1 MKSSFFTILIIIL
14 PLGSFA
20 QLSFDSIHSDAVLY
34 DKRLQSDHRMKENLI
49 HAAFSMPLDSNSED
63 QYKEACWAVSQYLL
77 KSDIIHTGFTHLL
90 QQFNTLETATK
101 RATLEA
107 IYATCPDAYQM
118 DISTLIQS
126 ETVPKLFAMELVYL
140 LRNDAS
146 ASAKTKYRNLITQ
159 KFSTGNNILIAELI
173 KYLDAY
179 PGNATMPLPPVND
192 LFQQESA
199 NHIKTIYSFQRQNRN
214 YPGIAIVQLGDG
226 HFARDQQ
233 GKLVM
238 VEQLARS
245 ASNLP
250 YFLTDGSTPQGIFR
264 IHGTE
269 ISRNLLI
276 GPTPNIQMVM
286 PFEDDSIF
294 WNHLPVVADTL
305 QSYLHLL
312 PASWQQYLPI
322 REAFYAGKAGRSEI
336 IAHGTTIDPD
346 YYKGMPFYPLTPTMG
361 CLCAREN
368 WNIFNGKL
376 LESDQYRLISAFLQ
390 TPETSGFL
398 IVINLDNAQKAV
410 SKEDVEE
417 MVRLYEQSR

>member
-1 MKSSFFTILIIIL
+1 M
-14 PLGSFA
+14 
-20 QLSFDSIHSDAVLY
+20 
-34 DKRLQSDHRMKENLI
+34 
-49 HAAFSMPLDSNSED
+49 
-63 QYKEACWAVSQYLL
+63 
-77 KSDIIHTGFTHLL
+77 
-90 QQFNTLETATK
+90 
-101 RATLEA
+101 
-107 IYATCPDAYQM
+107 
-118 DISTLIQS
+118 
-126 ETVPKLFAMELVYL
+126 VYL
-140 LRNDAS
+140 LGTDAS
-146 ASAKTKYRNLITQ
+146 DAAKTKFRNLITQ
-159 KFSTGNNILIAELI
+159 KFSSQNNIIIGELI
-173 KYLDAY
+173 KYLNAY

-214 YPGIAIVQLGDG
+214 YPGIAIVQLEDG

-233 GKLVM
+233 GKLIM

-250 YFLTDGSTPQGIFR
+250 YFLTDGSTPQGILR

-305 QSYLHLL
+305 QSYLQLL
-312 PASWQQYLPI
+312 PGSWQQYSPI

-361 CLCAREN
+361 CLCAREI

-376 LESDQYRLISAFLQ
+376 MESDQYRLVSAFLQ
-390 TPETSGFL
+390 TPETSGL
-398 IVINLDNAQKAV
+398 LLVINLNNAQKAV
-410 SKEDVEE
+410 SKLEVEE
-417 MVRLYEQSR
+417 MVKIYENTK

>member
-1 MKSSFFTILIIIL
+1 MKSSFFTLLIIIL

-34 DKRLQSDHRMKENLI
+34 DKRVQTDQRMKENLI
-49 HAAFSMPLDSNSED
+49 HATFSMPLDSNSED
-63 QYKEACWAVSQYLL
+63 QYKEACWAVSQYMLT
-77 KSDIIHTGFTHLL
+77 SNIIHTGFTHLL

-101 RATLEA
+101 RAALEA
-107 IYATCPDAYQM
+107 IYATSPDAFQKE
-118 DISTLIQS
+118 IAVLIQS
-126 ETVPKLFAMELVYL
+126 ETVPKLFAMEMVYL
-140 LRNDAS
+140 LGTDAS
-146 ASAKTKYRNLITQ
+146 DAAKTKFRNLITQ
-159 KFSTGNNILIAELI
+159 KFSSQNNIIIGELI
-173 KYLDAY
+173 KYLNAY

-214 YPGIAIVQLGDG
+214 YPGIAIVQLEDG

-233 GKLVM
+233 GKLIM

-250 YFLTDGSTPQGIFR
+250 YFLTDGSTPQGILR

-305 QSYLHLL
+305 QSYLQLL
-312 PASWQQYLPI
+312 PGSWQQYSPI

-361 CLCAREN
+361 CLCAREI

-376 LESDQYRLISAFLQ
+376 MESDQYRLVSAFLQ
-390 TPETSGFL
+390 TPETSGL
-398 IVINLDNAQKAV
+398 LLVINLNNAQKAV
-410 SKEDVEE
+410 SKLEVEE
-417 MVRLYEQSR
+417 MVKIYENTK